1 MLWRRLYTGRGRRF
15 FSVYNA
21 KFISNDGGIF
31 VFGADGSNVFDI
43 DGLSGM
49 TMTLTK
55 SQTYSRVGEN
65 VSSKAT
71 GGRTLTINGR
81 IYNNIS
87 SVKSSMLRT
96 FGAFTAG
103 KLIFDDKFYITAI
116 VKDTPTVSPK
126 RNDGAFMLRLF
137 APDPYF
143 RDMKTQYVEFSST
156 TANFTFP
163 FTLSEKTFVL
173 GSVSP
178 TMTAN
183 AYNDGDAPTAYTLA
197 ITALQTIT
205 NPRLSCGNKYIAF
218 AMTLEENDELIVWRD
233 DDGSFH
239 AGLHQSGGDKVL
251 DAVQYLDDG
260 STLFELGVGD
270 NNLVVSNREG
280 VTMGV
285 VVSFNSPFSGVYET

>member
-1 MLWRRLYTGRGRRF
+1 M
-15 FSVYNA
+15 YNA

-143 RDMKTQYVEFSST
+143 RDLKTQYVEFSST

-218 AMTLEENDELIVWRD
+218 AMTLAENDELIVWRA

-239 AGLHQSGGDKVL
+239 ADWHQTGGDKVI

-270 NNLVVSNREG
+270 NNLVASNQGG

-285 VVSFNSPFSGVYET
+285 VVSFNSPFSGVYEA

>member
-49 TMTLTK
+49 TMSLTK

-71 GGRTLTINGR
+71 GGRTLTIKGS

-87 SVKSSMLRT
+87 AVKSAMLRV
-96 FGAFTAG
+96 FGAFTTG
-103 KLIFDDKFYITAI
+103 KLIFNDKYYIPAI

-143 RDMKTQYVEFSST
+143 RDLKTQYVEFSST
-156 TANFTFP
+156 TAKFTFP

-183 AYNDGDAPTAYTLA
+183 AYNDGDAPTAYTLT

-218 AMTLEENDELIVWRD
+218 AMTLAENDELIVWRA

-239 AGLHQSGGDKVL
+239 ADWHQTGGDKVI

-270 NNLVVSNREG
+270 NNLVASNQGG

-285 VVSFNSPFSGVYET
+285 VVSFNSPFSGVYEA

>member
-49 TMTLTK
+49 TMSLTK

-116 VKDTPTVSPK
+116 VKDTPIVSPK

-143 RDMKTQYVEFSST
+143 RDLKTQYVEFSST

-218 AMTLEENDELIVWRD
+218 AMTLAENDELIVWRD
-233 DDGSFH
+233 DDRSFH
-239 AGLHQSGGDKVL
+239 ADLHQSGGDKVL

-270 NNLVVSNREG
+270 NNLVVSNKEG
-280 VTMGV
+280 VAMGV
-285 VVSFNSPFSGVYET
+285 VVSFNSPFSGVYEA

>member
-71 GGRTLTINGR
+71 GGRTLTINGS

-87 SVKSSMLRT
+87 AVKSAMLRV
-96 FGAFTAG
+96 FGAFTNG
-103 KLIFDDKFYITAI
+103 KLIFNDKYYISAI

-143 RDMKTQYVEFSST
+143 RDLKTQYVEFSST

-183 AYNDGDAPTAYTLA
+183 AYNDGDASTAYTLT
-197 ITALQTIT
+197 ITALQNTT
-205 NPRLSCGNKYIAF
+205 NPRLSCGNEYLAF
-218 AMTLEENDELIVWRD
+218 AMTLAENDELIIWRA

-239 AGLHQSGGDKVL
+239 ADWHQTGGDKVI

-280 VTMGV
+280 VAMGV

>member
-1 MLWRRLYTGRGRRF
+1 M
-15 FSVYNA
+15 YNA

-71 GGRTLTINGR
+71 GGRTLTINGS

-87 SVKSSMLRT
+87 AVKGAMLRT
-96 FGAFTAG
+96 FGAFTTG
-103 KLIFDDKFYITAI
+103 KLIFNDKYYIPAI

-126 RNDGAFMLRLF
+126 KNDGAFMLRLF

-143 RDMKTQYVEFSST
+143 RDMKTQYVEFIST

-163 FTLSEKTFVL
+163 FTLSEKNFVL

-218 AMTLEENDELIVWRD
+218 AMTLAENDELIVWRA

-239 AGLHQSGGDKVL
+239 ADWHQTGGDKVI

-270 NNLVVSNREG
+270 NNLVASNQGG

>member
-71 GGRTLTINGR
+71 GGRTLTIKGS

-87 SVKSSMLRT
+87 AVKSAMLRV
-96 FGAFTAG
+96 FGAFTTG
-103 KLIFDDKFYITAI
+103 KLIFNDKYYISAI

-143 RDMKTQYVEFSST
+143 RDIKTQYVEFSSI

-163 FTLSEKTFVL
+163 FMLSENSLTL
-173 GSVSP
+173 GSVAR

-183 AYNDGDAPTAYTLA
+183 AYNYGDASTAYTLT
-197 ITALQTIT
+197 ITALQKTT
-205 NPRLSCGNKYIAF
+205 NPRLSCGNEYIAF
-218 AMTLEENDELIVWRD
+218 AMTLAENNELIVWRA

-239 AGLHQSGGDKVL
+239 AKWHKTGGDKFI

-270 NNLVVSNREG
+270 NNLVASNKEG

-285 VVSFNSPFSGVYET
+285 VVSFNSPFSGVYEA

>member
-31 VFGADGSNVFDI
+31 VFGTDGSNVFDI

-49 TMTLTK
+49 TMTLTN

-96 FGAFTAG
+96 FGAFTTG
-103 KLIFDDKFYITAI
+103 KLIFNDKYYISAI

-218 AMTLEENDELIVWRD
+218 AMTLAENDELIVWRD
-233 DDGSFH
+233 DDGSFR
-239 AGLHQSGGDKVL
+239 ADLHQSGGDKVL

-280 VTMGV
+280 VAMGV
-285 VVSFNSPFSGVYET
+285 VVSFNSPFSGVYEA

>member
-1 MLWRRLYTGRGRRF
+1 MLWKRLYTGRGRRF

-87 SVKSSMLRT
+87 SVKSAMLRV

-103 KLIFDDKFYITAI
+103 KLIFNDKFYIAAI

-126 RNDGAFMLRLF
+126 KNDGAFMLRLF

-143 RDMKTQYVEFSST
+143 RDLKTQYVEFSST

-173 GSVSP
+173 GSVAP

-218 AMTLEENDELIVWRD
+218 AMTLAENDELVVWRD

-239 AGLHQSGGDKVL
+239 ADLHQSGGDKVL

-280 VTMGV
+280 VAMGV
-285 VVSFNSPFSGVYET
+285 VVSFNSPFSGVYEA

>member
-87 SVKSSMLRT
+87 AVKSAMLRV

-103 KLIFDDKFYITAI
+103 KLIFDDKYYISAI

-218 AMTLEENDELIVWRD
+218 AMTLAENDELIVWRD
-233 DDGSFH
+233 DDGSFR
-239 AGLHQSGGDKVL
+239 ADLHQSGGDKVI

-270 NNLVVSNREG
+270 NNLVASNQGG

-285 VVSFNSPFSGVYET
+285 VVSFNSPFSGVYEA

>member
-1 MLWRRLYTGRGRRF
+1 M
-15 FSVYNA
+15 YNA

-87 SVKSSMLRT
+87 AVKSAMLRV
-96 FGAFTAG
+96 FGVFTTG
-103 KLIFDDKFYITAI
+103 KLIFNDKYYISAI

-137 APDPYF
+137 APEPYF
-143 RDMKTQYVEFSST
+143 RDIKTQYVEFNSL

-163 FTLSEKTFVL
+163 FTLSENKFTL
-173 GSVSP
+173 GLVSP
-178 TMTAN
+178 IMRAN
-183 AYNDGDAPTAYTLA
+183 AYNDGDAPTAYTLT
-197 ITALQTIT
+197 ITALQETT
-205 NPRLSCGNKYIAF
+205 NPRLTCGDKYIAF
-218 AMTLEENDELIVWRD
+218 TMTLAKDDKLIIWRA

-239 AGLHQSGGDKVL
+239 ADWHQVGGDKVV
-251 DAVQYLDDG
+251 DAVQYLNDG

-270 NNLVVSNREG
+270 NDLIVRNEG
-280 VTMGV
+280 GVPMGV
-285 VVSFNSPFSGVYET
+285 LVSFNSPFSGVYEA

>member
-103 KLIFDDKFYITAI
+103 KLIFDDKYYITVI

-143 RDMKTQYVEFSST
+143 RDLKTQYVEFSST

-183 AYNDGDAPTAYTLA
+183 AYNDGDAPTTYTLT
-197 ITALQTIT
+197 ITALQETT

-218 AMTLEENDELIVWRD
+218 AMTLAENDELIIWRA

-239 AGLHQSGGDKVL
+239 ADWHQTGGDKVI

-270 NNLVVSNREG
+270 NNLVASNQGG

-285 VVSFNSPFSGVYET
+285 VVSFNSPFSGVYEA

>member
-103 KLIFDDKFYITAI
+103 KLIFDDKFYIPAI

-143 RDMKTQYVEFSST
+143 RDMRTQYVEFSST

-183 AYNDGDAPTAYTLA
+183 AYNDGDASTAYTLT
-197 ITALQTIT
+197 ITALQETT

-218 AMTLEENDELIVWRD
+218 AMTLAENDELIIWRA

-239 AGLHQSGGDKVL
+239 ADWHQTGGDKVI

-280 VTMGV
+280 VAMGV
-285 VVSFNSPFSGVYET
+285 VVSFNSPFSGVYEA

>member
-49 TMTLTK
+49 SMSLTK

-71 GGRTLTINGR
+71 GGRTLTIKGS

-87 SVKSSMLRT
+87 AVKSAMLRV

-103 KLIFDDKFYITAI
+103 KLIFNDKYYISAI

-143 RDMKTQYVEFSST
+143 RDIKTQYVEFSST

-163 FTLSEKTFVL
+163 FTLSENTFVL

-218 AMTLEENDELIVWRD
+218 AMTLAENDELIVWRD
-233 DDGSFH
+233 DDGSFR
-239 AGLHQSGGDKVL
+239 ADLHQSGGDKVL
-251 DAVQYLDDG
+251 DAVQHLDDG

-280 VTMGV
+280 VAMGV
-285 VVSFNSPFSGVYET
+285 VVSFNSPFSGVYEA

>member
-1 MLWRRLYTGRGRRF
+1 M
-15 FSVYNA
+15 YNA

-87 SVKSSMLRT
+87 SAKSSMLRT
-96 FGAFTAG
+96 FGAFTTG
-103 KLIFDDKFYITAI
+103 KLIFDDKFYIPAI

-143 RDMKTQYVEFSST
+143 RDLKTQYVEFSST
-156 TANFTFP
+156 TADFTFP

-218 AMTLEENDELIVWRD
+218 AMTLAENDELIVWRD
-233 DDGSFH
+233 DDGSFR
-239 AGLHQSGGDKVL
+239 ADLHQSGGDKVL

-280 VTMGV
+280 VAMGV

>member
-103 KLIFDDKFYITAI
+103 KLIFDDKFYISAI

-143 RDMKTQYVEFSST
+143 RDLKTQYVEFSST

-218 AMTLEENDELIVWRD
+218 AMTLAENDELIVWRD
-233 DDGSFH
+233 DDGSFR
-239 AGLHQSGGDKVL
+239 ADLHQSGGDKVL

-280 VTMGV
+280 VAMGV
-285 VVSFNSPFSGVYET
+285 VVSFNSPFSGVYEA

>member
-1 MLWRRLYTGRGRRF
+1 M
-15 FSVYNA
+15 YNA

-143 RDMKTQYVEFSST
+143 RDLKTQYVEFSST

-233 DDGSFH
+233 DDGSFR
-239 AGLHQSGGDKVL
+239 ADLHQSGGDKVL

-280 VTMGV
+280 VAMGV
-285 VVSFNSPFSGVYET
+285 VVSFSCPFSGVYEA

>member
-1 MLWRRLYTGRGRRF
+1 MLWKRLYTGRGRRF

-143 RDMKTQYVEFSST
+143 RDLKTQYVEFSST

-233 DDGSFH
+233 DDGSFR
-239 AGLHQSGGDKVL
+239 ADLHQSGGDKVL

-270 NNLVVSNREG
+270 NNLVVSNKEG
-280 VTMGV
+280 VAMGV
-285 VVSFNSPFSGVYET
+285 VVSFNSPFSGVYEA

>member
-103 KLIFDDKFYITAI
+103 KLIFDDKFYITTI

-143 RDMKTQYVEFSST
+143 RDLKTQYVEFSST

-218 AMTLEENDELIVWRD
+218 AMTLAENDELIVWRD

-239 AGLHQSGGDKVL
+239 ADWHQTGGDKVI

-270 NNLVVSNREG
+270 NNLVASNQGG

-285 VVSFNSPFSGVYET
+285 VVSFNSPFSGVYEA

>member
-87 SVKSSMLRT
+87 AVKSAMMRV
-96 FGAFTAG
+96 FGAFTTG
-103 KLIFDDKFYITAI
+103 KLIFNDKYYISAV

-183 AYNDGDAPTAYTLA
+183 AYNDGDASTAYTLT
-197 ITALQTIT
+197 ITALQNTT
-205 NPRLSCGNKYIAF
+205 NPRLSCGNEYLAF
-218 AMTLEENDELIVWRD
+218 AMTLAENDELIIWRA

-239 AGLHQSGGDKVL
+239 ADWHQTGGDKVI

-280 VTMGV
+280 VAMGV

>member
-15 FSVYNA
+15 FSVYHA

-143 RDMKTQYVEFSST
+143 RDLKTQYVEFSST

-183 AYNDGDAPTAYTLA
+183 AYNDGDASTAYTLT
-197 ITALQTIT
+197 ITALQETT

-218 AMTLEENDELIVWRD
+218 AMTLAENDELIIWRA

-239 AGLHQSGGDKVL
+239 ADWHQTGGDKVI

-270 NNLVVSNREG
+270 NNLVASNQGG

-285 VVSFNSPFSGVYET
+285 VVSFNSPFSGVYEA

>member
-1 MLWRRLYTGRGRRF
+1 MLWSRLYTGRGRRF

-218 AMTLEENDELIVWRD
+218 AMTLVENDELIVWRD
-233 DDGSFH
+233 DDGSFR
-239 AGLHQSGGDKVL
+239 ADLHQSGGDKVL

-270 NNLVVSNREG
+270 NNLVVSNKEG
-280 VTMGV
+280 VAMGV

>member
-71 GGRTLTINGR
+71 GGRTLTIKGS
-81 IYNNIS
+81 IFNNLS
-87 SVKSSMLRT
+87 AVKSSMLRT
-96 FGAFTAG
+96 FGAFTTG
-103 KLIFDDKFYITAI
+103 KLIFNDKYYIPAI

-143 RDMKTQYVEFSST
+143 RDLKTQYVEFSST

-233 DDGSFH
+233 DDGSFR
-239 AGLHQSGGDKVL
+239 ADLHQSGGDKVL

-280 VTMGV
+280 VAMGV
-285 VVSFNSPFSGVYET
+285 VVSFNSPFSGVYEA

>member
-1 MLWRRLYTGRGRRF
+1 M
-15 FSVYNA
+15 YNA

-49 TMTLTK
+49 SMSLTK

-71 GGRTLTINGR
+71 GGRTLTIKGS

-87 SVKSSMLRT
+87 AVKSAMLRV

-103 KLIFDDKFYITAI
+103 KLIFNDKYYISAI

-143 RDMKTQYVEFSST
+143 RDIKTQYVEFSST

-163 FTLSEKTFVL
+163 FTLSENTFVL

-183 AYNDGDAPTAYTLA
+183 AYNDGDVPTAYTLA

-218 AMTLEENDELIVWRD
+218 AMTLAENDELIVWRD
-233 DDGSFH
+233 DDGSFR
-239 AGLHQSGGDKVL
+239 ADLHQSGGDKVL
-251 DAVQYLDDG
+251 DAVQHLDDG

-280 VTMGV
+280 VAMGV
-285 VVSFNSPFSGVYET
+285 VVSFNSPFSGVYEA

>member
-1 MLWRRLYTGRGRRF
+1 MLWKRLYTGRGRRF

-71 GGRTLTINGR
+71 GGRTLTINGS

-87 SVKSSMLRT
+87 AVKGAMLRV
-96 FGAFTAG
+96 FGAFTTG
-103 KLIFDDKFYITAI
+103 KLIFNDKYYIPAI

-143 RDMKTQYVEFSST
+143 RDLKTQYVEFSST

-197 ITALQTIT
+197 ITALQNTT

-218 AMTLEENDELIVWRD
+218 AMTLAENDELIIWRA

-239 AGLHQSGGDKVL
+239 ADWHQTGGDKVI

-270 NNLVVSNREG
+270 NNLVASNQGG

-285 VVSFNSPFSGVYET
+285 VVSFNSPFSGVYEA

>member
-1 MLWRRLYTGRGRRF
+1 M
-15 FSVYNA
+15 YNA

-49 TMTLTK
+49 AMTLTK

-65 VSSKAT
+65 VSSIAT

-103 KLIFDDKFYITAI
+103 KLIFNDKYYISAI

-143 RDMKTQYVEFSST
+143 RDMRTQYVEFSST

-183 AYNDGDAPTAYTLA
+183 AYNDGDAPTAYMLA
-197 ITALQTIT
+197 ITALQNTT

-218 AMTLEENDELIVWRD
+218 AMTLAENDELIIWRA

-239 AGLHQSGGDKVL
+239 ADWHQTGGDKVI

-270 NNLVVSNREG
+270 NNLVASNQGG

-285 VVSFNSPFSGVYET
+285 VVSFNSPFSGVYEA

>member
-143 RDMKTQYVEFSST
+143 RDLKTQYVEFSST
-156 TANFTFP
+156 TAKFTFP

-233 DDGSFH
+233 DDGSFR
-239 AGLHQSGGDKVL
+239 ADLHQSGGDKVL

-270 NNLVVSNREG
+270 NNLVVSNKEG
-280 VTMGV
+280 VAMGV
-285 VVSFNSPFSGVYET
+285 VVSFNSPFSGVYEA

>member
-1 MLWRRLYTGRGRRF
+1 M
-15 FSVYNA
+15 YNA

-49 TMTLTK
+49 AMTLTK

-103 KLIFDDKFYITAI
+103 KLIFNDKYYIPAI

-183 AYNDGDAPTAYTLA
+183 AYNDGDAPTAYTLS
-197 ITALQTIT
+197 ITALQETT

-218 AMTLEENDELIVWRD
+218 AMTLAENDELIVWRA

-239 AGLHQSGGDKVL
+239 AYWHQTGGDKVI

-270 NNLVVSNREG
+270 NNLVASNQGG

-285 VVSFNSPFSGVYET
+285 VVSFNSPFSGVYEA

>member
-71 GGRTLTINGR
+71 GGRTLTIKGS

-87 SVKSSMLRT
+87 AVKSAMLRV
-96 FGAFTAG
+96 FGAFTTG
-103 KLIFDDKFYITAI
+103 KLIFNDKYYIPAI

-143 RDMKTQYVEFSST
+143 RDLKTQYVEFSST

-183 AYNDGDAPTAYTLA
+183 AYNDGDAPTAYTLT
-197 ITALQTIT
+197 ITALQETT

-218 AMTLEENDELIVWRD
+218 AMTLAENDELIIWRA

-239 AGLHQSGGDKVL
+239 ADWHQTGGDKVI

-270 NNLVVSNREG
+270 NNLVASNQGG

>member
-103 KLIFDDKFYITAI
+103 KLIFDDKFYISAI

-143 RDMKTQYVEFSST
+143 RDLKTQYVEFSST

-183 AYNDGDAPTAYTLA
+183 AYNDGDASTAYTLT
-197 ITALQTIT
+197 ITALQETT

-218 AMTLEENDELIVWRD
+218 AMTLAENDELIIWRA

-239 AGLHQSGGDKVL
+239 ADWHQTGGDKVI

-270 NNLVVSNREG
+270 NNLVVSNKEG
-280 VTMGV
+280 VAMGV
-285 VVSFNSPFSGVYET
+285 VVSFNSPFSGVYEA

>member
-1 MLWRRLYTGRGRRF
+1 MLWKRLYSDRGRRF

-21 KFISNDGGIF
+21 KFIANDGGIF
-31 VFGADGSNVFDI
+31 TFGADGSNVFDI

-49 TMTLTK
+49 TMSLTK

-65 VSSKAT
+65 ISSMAT
-71 GGRTLTINGR
+71 GGRTLTINGY
-81 IYNNIS
+81 IYGNIS
-87 SVKSSMLRT
+87 AVKRDMLRI
-96 FGAFTAG
+96 FRVFTTG
-103 KLIFDDKFYITAI
+103 KLIFNDKYYITAV
-116 VKDTPTVSPK
+116 VKDTPTISPQK
-126 RNDGAFMLRLF
+126 NGGAFMLRLF

-143 RDMKTQYVEFSST
+143 RDLKTQYVEFSST

-183 AYNDGDAPTAYTLA
+183 AYNDGDAPTVYTLA

-233 DDGSFH
+233 DDGSFR
-239 AGLHQSGGDKVL
+239 ADLHQSGGDKVL

-270 NNLVVSNREG
+270 NNLVVSNKEG
-280 VTMGV
+280 VAMGV
-285 VVSFNSPFSGVYET
+285 VVSFNSPFSGVYEA

>member
-71 GGRTLTINGR
+71 GGRTLTINGS

-87 SVKSSMLRT
+87 AVKDAMLRV
-96 FGAFTAG
+96 FGAFTTG
-103 KLIFDDKFYITAI
+103 KLIFNDKYYIPAI

-143 RDMKTQYVEFSST
+143 RDMRTQYVEFSST

-183 AYNDGDAPTAYTLA
+183 AYNDGDAPTAYTLT
-197 ITALQTIT
+197 ITALQNTT
-205 NPRLSCGNKYIAF
+205 NPRLSCGNEYIAF
-218 AMTLEENDELIVWRD
+218 AMTLAENDELIIWRA

-239 AGLHQSGGDKVL
+239 ADWHQTGGDKVI

-270 NNLVVSNREG
+270 NNLVASNQGG

>member
-103 KLIFDDKFYITAI
+103 KLIFDDKFYITTI

-143 RDMKTQYVEFSST
+143 RDLKTQYVEFSST

-233 DDGSFH
+233 DDGSFR
-239 AGLHQSGGDKVL
+239 ADLHQSGGDKVL

-260 STLFELGVGD
+260 STPFELGVGD
-270 NNLVVSNREG
+270 NNLVVSNKEG
-280 VTMGV
+280 VAMGV
-285 VVSFNSPFSGVYET
+285 VVSFNSPFSGVYEA

>member
-49 TMTLTK
+49 SMSLTK

-71 GGRTLTINGR
+71 GGRTLTIKGS

-87 SVKSSMLRT
+87 AVKSAMLRV

-103 KLIFDDKFYITAI
+103 KLIFNDKYYISAI

-143 RDMKTQYVEFSST
+143 RDIKTQYVEFSST

-163 FTLSEKTFVL
+163 FTLSENTFVL

-218 AMTLEENDELIVWRD
+218 AMTLAENDELIVWRD
-233 DDGSFH
+233 DDGSFR
-239 AGLHQSGGDKVL
+239 ADLHQSGGDKVL

-270 NNLVVSNREG
+270 NNLVVSNKEG
-280 VTMGV
+280 VAMGV

>member
-103 KLIFDDKFYITAI
+103 KLIFNDKYYIPAI

-126 RNDGAFMLRLF
+126 KNDGAFMLRLF

-143 RDMKTQYVEFSST
+143 RDLKTQYVEFSST

-218 AMTLEENDELIVWRD
+218 AMTLAENDELIIWRA

-239 AGLHQSGGDKVL
+239 ADWHQTGGDKVI

-270 NNLVVSNREG
+270 NNLVASNQGG

-285 VVSFNSPFSGVYET
+285 VVSFNSPFSGVYEA

>member
-43 DGLSGM
+43 EGLSGM

-71 GGRTLTINGR
+71 GGRTLTINGS

-143 RDMKTQYVEFSST
+143 RDLKTQYVEFSST
-156 TANFTFP
+156 TAKFTFP

-218 AMTLEENDELIVWRD
+218 AMTLEENDELIVWRA

-239 AGLHQSGGDKVL
+239 ADWHQTGGDKVI

-270 NNLVVSNREG
+270 NNLVASNQGG

-285 VVSFNSPFSGVYET
+285 VVSFNSPFSGVYEA

>member
-21 KFISNDGGIF
+21 KFIANDGGIF
-31 VFGADGSNVFDI
+31 TFGADGSNVFDI

-49 TMTLTK
+49 TMSLTK

-65 VSSKAT
+65 ISSMAT
-71 GGRTLTINGR
+71 GGRTLTINGY
-81 IYNNIS
+81 IYGNIS
-87 SVKSSMLRT
+87 AVKRDMLRI
-96 FGAFTAG
+96 FRVFTTG
-103 KLIFDDKFYITAI
+103 KLIFNDKYYITAV
-116 VKDTPTVSPK
+116 VKDTPTISPQK
-126 RNDGAFMLRLF
+126 NGGAFMLRLF

-163 FTLSEKTFVL
+163 FMLSENKFML
-173 GSVSP
+173 GSVAP

-183 AYNDGDAPTAYTLA
+183 AYNDGDASTAYTLT
-197 ITALQTIT
+197 ITALQETT

-239 AGLHQSGGDKVL
+239 ADLHQSGGDKGI

-270 NNLVVSNREG
+270 NNLVASNQGG

-285 VVSFNSPFSGVYET
+285 VVSFNSPFSGVYEA

>member
-156 TANFTFP
+156 TASFTFP

-233 DDGSFH
+233 DDGSFR
-239 AGLHQSGGDKVL
+239 ADLHQSGGDKVL

-270 NNLVVSNREG
+270 NNLVASNQGG

-285 VVSFNSPFSGVYET
+285 VVSFNSPFSGVYEA

>member
-96 FGAFTAG
+96 FGAFTTG
-103 KLIFDDKFYITAI
+103 KLIFNDKYYISAI

-143 RDMKTQYVEFSST
+143 RDLKTQYVEFSST

-163 FTLSEKTFVL
+163 FTLSEKNFVL

-218 AMTLEENDELIVWRD
+218 AMTLAENDELIVWRA

-239 AGLHQSGGDKVL
+239 ADWHQTGGDKVI

-280 VTMGV
+280 VAMGV
-285 VVSFNSPFSGVYET
+285 VVSFNSPFSGVYEA

>member
-1 MLWRRLYTGRGRRF
+1 MLWRRLYSGRGRRF

-49 TMTLTK
+49 TMSLTK

-71 GGRTLTINGR
+71 GGRTLTIKGS
-81 IYNNIS
+81 IYNNVS
-87 SVKSSMLRT
+87 AVKSAMLRV
-96 FGAFTAG
+96 FGAFTTG
-103 KLIFDDKFYITAI
+103 KLIFNDKYYISAI

-218 AMTLEENDELIVWRD
+218 AMTLAENDELIIWRA

-239 AGLHQSGGDKVL
+239 ADWHQTGGDKVI

-270 NNLVVSNREG
+270 NNLVASNQGG